1 MTCNQRSE
9 WVLLGPGEVGLKMA
23 AKAILPRVV
32 PVQFVWPDFEDL
44 MNKNRRF

>member
-23 AKAILPRVV
+23 AKRVV